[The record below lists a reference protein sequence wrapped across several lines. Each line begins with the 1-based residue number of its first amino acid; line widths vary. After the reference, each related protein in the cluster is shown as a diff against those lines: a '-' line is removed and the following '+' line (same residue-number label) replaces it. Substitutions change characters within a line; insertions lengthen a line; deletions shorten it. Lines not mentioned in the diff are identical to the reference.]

1 MTGPKYGVN
10 ISDRVFSLCLRA
22 WFPTEYG
29 KFSTGNCLKEM
40 PDTTVRDKLS
50 PQKETLMKYPG
61 EVSEATV
68 TIRPCERSYSLIQLG
83 LQPIQR
89 TYIYSFGLE
98 GFMKDINFNV

>member
-1 MTGPKYGVN
+1 
-10 ISDRVFSLCLRA
+10 
-22 WFPTEYG
+22 
-29 KFSTGNCLKEM
+29 M

-68 TIRPCERSYSLIQLG
+68 TKALRTFLFFNYMG

-89 TYIYSFGLE
+89 TYIYSFGLV